1 MTLPDNL
8 RSLGN
13 VRRPHDRRRSG
24 APGPVAFVF
33 QGGGSLAAPQ
43 VGMLVALTQAGVR
56 PDLVIGSSAGALNAV
71 AFASDPGLAGLGRL
85 ELVWMSLRRRRIAPF
100 SVRAALAAVAGRG
113 DGLVSNSA
121 LRALIESAAVAGTLG
136 GTAIAA
142 HVVAT
147 DLASGAPVVF
157 SAGETVPALLASCA
171 FPGLYPPV
179 AVGERLLVD
188 GGVSADVPVLQ
199 AEALGARVTYVL
211 PSAAC
216 GTELPHGPL
225 PHGPLPLAC
234 HALSQLLEVAARGDV
249 AASRGLVHVLPAPGS
264 RATSPVDFRDTARLI
279 DEGYRLAAGW
289 LDRHVMQAGAGPG
302 TGVFPAPASASAI

>member
-85 ELVWMSLRRRRIAPF
+85 ELVWMSLRRRRVAPF

-113 DGLVSNSA
+113 DGLVPNSA
-121 LRALIESAAVAGTLG
+121 LRTLIESAAVAGTLG
-136 GTAIAA
+136 GTAIPA

-211 PSAAC
+211 PAAAC
-216 GTELPHGPL
+216 GTEL

-249 AASRGLVHVLPAPGS
+249 AAARGLVHVLPAPGS
-264 RATSPVDFRDTARLI
+264 RAASPVDFRDTARLI

-289 LDRHVMQAGAGPG
+289 LDRRVTQAGAGPG

>member
-1 MTLPDNL
+1 MRSGVLMTLPGNL
-8 RSLGN
+8 RSLGS
-13 VRRPHDRRRSG
+13 VRRPHDRRRG
-24 APGPVAFVF
+24 GDHGPVAVVF

-43 VGMLVALTQAGVR
+43 VGMLRALCEAGVV

-71 AFASDPGLAGLGRL
+71 AFASDPGLPGVGRL
-85 ELVWMSLRRRRIAPF
+85 ESVWMSLRRRRVAPF

-136 GTAIAA
+136 GTSIPA

-147 DLASGAPVVF
+147 DLASGAPVVL
-157 SAGETVPALLASCA
+157 SAGETVLALLASCA

-211 PSAAC
+211 PAAGC
-216 GTELPHGPL
+216 DAPRSVLHGPM
-225 PHGPLPLAC
+225 PLAY
-234 HALSQLLEVAARGDV
+234 HALNQLLVLAARNDV
-249 AASRGLVHVLPAPGS
+249 AASR
-264 RATSPVDFRDTARLI
+264 
-279 DEGYRLAAGW
+279 
-289 LDRHVMQAGAGPG
+289 
-302 TGVFPAPASASAI
+302 